1 MAEAPPE
8 SHMVLETMRQAG
20 GVPLARSW
28 SALRSVLGT
37 ATRLLSRRY
46 FSLAVLLAVP
56 TTVVNFLLR
65 TLGSMQAAQ
74 RRRALAD
81 VAARRRQE
89 AQDNISS
96 VLAETQG
103 SAKSGPQQDVVGLSF
118 LELQKRLKD
127 GKLTAQTVLAA
138 YRAQAG
144 RAHARVNCLT
154 EFLPEAV
161 QVAQVAPRPKR
172 ATYMEWQGCH
182 GCDSVSML
190 NPQAIC
196 DSFSMLK
203 PLSADDTRKVA
214 PLRCQLCSAAIVQQL
229 LAPAGPSR
237 RVPPARSLQA
247 SERVRAALG

>member
-1 MAEAPPE
+1 
-8 SHMVLETMRQAG
+8 MVLEAIRQAG
-20 GVPLARSW
+20 GAPLARSW

-56 TTVVNFLLR
+56 TTVINFLLR

-89 AQDNISS
+89 AQNNISS

-103 SAKSGPQQDVVGLSF
+103 SAKSGPQQDVLGLSF

-161 QVAQVAPRPKR
+161 QVAKVKRCAPS
-172 ATYMEWQGCH
+172 Q
-182 GCDSVSML
+182 DV
-190 NPQAIC
+190 PQIRSGKAVTAVTA
-196 DSFSMLK
+196 
-203 PLSADDTRKVA
+203 SA
-214 PLRCQLCSAAIVQQL
+214 C
-229 LAPAGPSR
+229 
-237 RVPPARSLQA
+237 
-247 SERVRAALG
+247 